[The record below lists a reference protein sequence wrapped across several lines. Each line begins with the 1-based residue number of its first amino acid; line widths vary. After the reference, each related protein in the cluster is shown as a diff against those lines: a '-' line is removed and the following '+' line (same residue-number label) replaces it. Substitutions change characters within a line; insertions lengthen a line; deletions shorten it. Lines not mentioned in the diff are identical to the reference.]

1 MNARGRM
8 VQLPPLLV
16 CGRVCHSC
24 SVSDTLYI
32 HTQSEREEWEWLTF
46 VSRKASTMFL
56 VGRGAREHAAARL
69 SFNFVHTPNF
79 DDWGMHIEIKWA
91 REKVS
96 NNERQFFFFCSPL
109 FFVVFFFFFFGSSSF
124 ELRQFCYV
132 RQFTIELA
140 HRTNTH
146 SHAERLNIL
155 LYVALYIAGA

>member
-109 FFVVFFFFFFGSSSF
+109 FFVVFFFFFLARLHLNYASF
-124 ELRQFCYV
+124 VMYDNLQSNWLIV
-132 RQFTIELA
+132 Q
-140 HRTNTH
+140 TH
-146 SHAERLNIL
+146 TLMLSVWI
-155 LYVALYIAGA
+155 YYYM